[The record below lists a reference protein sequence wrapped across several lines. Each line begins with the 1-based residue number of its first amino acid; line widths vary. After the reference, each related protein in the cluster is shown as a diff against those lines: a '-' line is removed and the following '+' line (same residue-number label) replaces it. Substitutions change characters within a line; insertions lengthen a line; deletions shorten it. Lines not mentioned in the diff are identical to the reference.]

1 MNEAQSTS
9 PLDQFV
15 DSLLESTAQLM
26 LILDHMQ
33 RYPSD
38 SAAAPIDETLRR
50 LVASVLEPE
59 FDRRDPAELTSAA
72 ALLAT
77 AREVIGEEIFLVE
90 PGEQLNGSPPD
101 RRRLH

>member
-1 MNEAQSTS
+1 MNEAQTTN

-26 LILDHMQ
+26 LIVDHMQ

-38 SAAAPIDETLRR
+38 PTAAPIDETLRR
-50 LVASVLEPE
+50 LVSSVLKPE
-59 FDRRDPAELTSAA
+59 LDRRDPAELTSAA

-77 AREVIGEEIFLVE
+77 ARDVIGGEFFLVE
-90 PGEQLNGSPPD
+90 PGEHLDAGPTD

>member
-9 PLDQFV
+9 ALDQFV